1 MPWNRSHTAC
11 LRGPTTA
18 ADRTSAPPQ
27 SSTSTGSPKQ
37 TGTDT
42 SPPPKSSTEA
52 PDGCVVENTWKARTY
67 TPSRPP
73 GRYTAMFNGDVIER
87 ILQLGPGA
95 RPVPGPVSQNH
106 RPSKS
111 GSTRR
116 SGGPSVEPLTPATR
130 QGPSRTQALIC
141 ASPDLAAGTWS
152 MAPSRQGDAHL
163 DFDHTP

>member
-42 SPPPKSSTEA
+42 SPPPKSSTDA

-73 GRYTAMFNGDVIER
+73 GRYTAMFNGDVTER
-87 ILQLGPGA
+87 ILQLGRG
-95 RPVPGPVSQNH
+95 H
-106 RPSKS
+106 
-111 GSTRR
+111 
-116 SGGPSVEPLTPATR
+116 
-130 QGPSRTQALIC
+130 
-141 ASPDLAAGTWS
+141 
-152 MAPSRQGDAHL
+152 APSQSRRTTGPQ
-163 DFDHTP
+163 